1 MMSHSKKTADVSR
14 QSSGDAA
21 WTSSDAAR
29 DWDVDTHVMPPEYSR
44 QLLEISRQLQYG
56 K

>member
-1 MMSHSKKTADVSR
+1 MMSHSKKTADPTPR
-14 QSSGDAA
+14 SSGDAA
-21 WTSSDAAR
+21 WTGNDSAR
-29 DWDVDTHVMPPEYSR
+29 DWDADTHVMPPEYSR

>member
-1 MMSHSKKTADVSR
+1 MSHSKKTEDGAR
-14 QSSGDAA
+14 RSSGDAA
-21 WTSSDAAR
+21 WTGNDSAR
-29 DWDVDTHVMPPEYSR
+29 DWDADTHVMPPEYSR